1 MRGRRLPDDYPSL
14 IFKYCNENPDFTIK
28 QLAKLAK
35 KLKSTVY
42 DVLTKKNIKELFSRK
57 KNRLGCPRKTNR
69 REDDQFIQK
78 FEFLSDIWT

>member
-28 QLAKLAK
+28 QLAKLAEN
-35 KLKSTVY
+35 LKSTVY

-57 KNRLGCPRKTNR
+57 KKPIRLPQKNKRKGR
-69 REDDQFIQK
+69 
-78 FEFLSDIWT
+78 